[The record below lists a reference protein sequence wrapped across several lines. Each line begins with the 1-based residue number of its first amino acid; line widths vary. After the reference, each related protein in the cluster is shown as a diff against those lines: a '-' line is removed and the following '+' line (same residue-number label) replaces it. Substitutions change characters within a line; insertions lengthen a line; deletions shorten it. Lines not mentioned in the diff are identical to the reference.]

1 MAAKMS
7 FLSSEEIRD
16 AAVEAIDSLKGKEVV
31 VLDVRD
37 RTGMT
42 DYMIIASGTS
52 NRHVKSMADNV
63 VMELKKRGELPLG
76 VEGETAGDWI
86 LVDLGGVIVH
96 VQMPETR
103 AFYDLEKLWGAAP
116 SGNAE

>member
-16 AAVEAIDSLKGKEVV
+16 AAVDAIESLKGKEIV

-37 RTGMT
+37 MTGMT

-52 NRHVKSMADNV
+52 NRHVKSMADSV

-76 VEGETAGDWI
+76 VEGESSGDWI

-103 AFYDLEKLWGAAP
+103 AFYDLEKLWGSAP
-116 SGNAE
+116 ASSAE

>member
-16 AAVEAIDSLKGKEVV
+16 AAVDAIESLKGKEIV

-37 RTGMT
+37 ITGMT

-76 VEGETAGDWI
+76 VEGETSGDWI

-103 AFYDLEKLWGAAP
+103 AFYDLEKLWGQAP
-116 SGNAE
+116 SGKSE